1 MTLFSKKA
9 GRNEVMDRSRIKCVE
24 NQICEIKILYNSNSI
39 HTEFLPKMFNLNLI
53 MLTQSDKS

>member
-1 MTLFSKKA
+1 
-9 GRNEVMDRSRIKCVE
+9 MDRSRIKRVE
-24 NQICEIKILYNSNSI
+24 NQICEVKILYNSSSI